1 MLAARFGELIKAHRV
16 DRHLKQEELA
26 RLAGVSRTTLSRL
39 EQGKAPHVQTDVIDR
54 ILDSLG
60 IAPLIGVAQPAQ
72 ERVLARLEQQA
83 RLLARR
89 ERHMRLM
96 LELASDPSAAA
107 EKIARARDMV
117 ALWRQNRTCSAFYI
131 DRWQALLALPVAG
144 MAQAMLALG
153 EWEDALL
160 QNSPWSWAWN

>member
-1 MLAARFGELIKAHRV
+1 MLATQFGELIKNHRV
-16 DRHLKQEELA
+16 ARHLKQEELA

-54 ILDSLG
+54 ILDSLA
-60 IAPLIGVAQPAQ
+60 IVTRIGVDLPAQ
-72 ERVLARLEQQA
+72 ERVVARLEQQS
-83 RLLARR
+83 RLLAQR

-96 LELASDPSAAA
+96 LELASDPEAAA
-107 EKIARARDMV
+107 GKIARARDMV
-117 ALWRQNRTCSAFYI
+117 VLWRQNRTCSAFYI
-131 DRWQALLALPVAG
+131 DQWQALLALPVAG

-153 EWEDALL
+153 EWEDALF